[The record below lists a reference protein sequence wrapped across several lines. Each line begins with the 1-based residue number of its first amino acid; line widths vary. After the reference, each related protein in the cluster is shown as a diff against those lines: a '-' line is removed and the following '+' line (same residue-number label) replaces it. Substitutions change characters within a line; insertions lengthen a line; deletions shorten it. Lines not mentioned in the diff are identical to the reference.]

1 VRAAGTRGPGGSS
14 GDPGSARVASLDDL
28 TGERWDNG
36 LEWRP
41 VRHQLGI
48 GAFGAGVWLG
58 DRGIE
63 LIEEHTERAESADE
77 HEELYL
83 VVRGRATFTVEGEAI
98 DAPAGT
104 FVAVADPGATRRAV
118 AEEDGT
124 AILAVGAPRG
134 RAYEIS
140 RWERN
145 HLE

>member
-1 VRAAGTRGPGGSS
+1 VSA
-14 GDPGSARVASLDDL
+14 ARVAALDEIP
-28 TGERWDNG
+28 GQRWDNG

-41 VRHQLGI
+41 VRHHLGI
-48 GAFGAGVWLG
+48 EAFGAGAWLG

-63 LIEEHTERAESADE
+63 LIEEHTEEAGGADG

-83 VVRGRATFTVEGEAI
+83 VVRGRARFTVAGEEI

-104 FVAVADPGATRRAV
+104 FVSVPDPAAARSAV

-134 RAYEIS
+134 RAYEVAP
-140 RWERN
+140 WERRR
-145 HLE
+145 LA

>member
-1 VRAAGTRGPGGSS
+1 MSGARAA
-14 GDPGSARVASLDDL
+14 ALDDL
-28 TGERWDNG
+28 TGERWDG

-48 GAFGAGVWLG
+48 SAFGAGVWLG
-58 DRGIE
+58 DNGVE
-63 LIEEHTERAESADE
+63 LIEEHTETVGGADE

-83 VVRGRATFTVEGEAI
+83 VVRGRATFTVEGEAV

-104 FVAVADPGATRRAV
+104 FVAVPDPAAMRTAV

-124 AILAVGAPRG
+124 AILAIGAPKN

-140 RWERN
+140 PWEKKR
-145 HLE
+145 LETSD